1 VNDSTSASGASFPFH
16 HGRIALSFAGT
27 VRDRESERAER
38 IHTPA
43 LLADWLV
50 QAGLL
55 ARGPQPSAALHR
67 RALELREA
75 IARTFRNVVDGV
87 APARD
92 DVAMINAVARRWA
105 PRPALDAATLALAT
119 DRPAS
124 VQDALGR
131 IAADA
136 IASLCDP
143 EERSRLRSCGADACG
158 AIFLTPAGR
167 RERRWCSMA
176 RCGNRAKVAAFRSRS
191 HSPEV

>member
-1 VNDSTSASGASFPFH
+1 MNDSPSAAPASFPLH

-27 VRDRESERAER
+27 VGDRGSDRTER
-38 IHTPA
+38 IQTPA
-43 LLADWLV
+43 LLADWLA

-55 ARGPQPSAALHR
+55 SRAPQPSAALYR

-75 IARTFRNVVDGV
+75 IARTFQKVVAGLR
-87 APARD
+87 PARD
-92 DVAMINAVARRWA
+92 DVALINAVARRWA

-124 VQDALGR
+124 VQAALGR
-131 IAADA
+131 IASDA
-136 IASLCDP
+136 IASLSDP
-143 EERSRLRSCGADACG
+143 EERSRLRTCRAGTCG

-176 RCGNRAKVAAFRSRS
+176 RCGNRAKVAAFRSRT
-191 HSPEV
+191 HSAE